1 MTTIRWHKNGD
12 HPDDNVGATLE
23 DPLNPGVT
31 YVRQEGA
38 VVRYFRH
45 PDIPD
50 LDTHTEC
57 GQVWRDHGWIDQGD
71 GSFVCPG
78 DLITTLDDGTRRVE
92 RPDEYVIVHSGRLAE
107 LFGKWGLPPWGD
119 EMLGEDVDCGP
130 LISLIGDDYEALLRS
145 TPTLLV
151 DMLADAL
158 ALPERTCVEDR
169 AVHLIAEVG
178 RGINPRGGTFR
189 RNLRRPEITD
199 VEAMAL
205 VRRAIARLL
214 RDDPERVL
222 SWEDLPALTESE
234 KRRVDDAMKDV
245 ADALDRHTKAACPA
259 IDELWESLS

>member
-1 MTTIRWHKNGD
+1 VTTTIRWRKNGD

-78 DLITTLDDGTRRVE
+78 DLITTLDDDTHRVE
-92 RPDEYVIVHSGRLAE
+92 HPDEYVIVHSGRLAAM
-107 LFGKWGLPPWGD
+107 FAKW
-119 EMLGEDVDCGP
+119 VH
-130 LISLIGDDYEALLRS
+130 SASVAVQIGDDYEALLRS
-145 TPTLLV
+145 TPALLTN
-151 DMLADAL
+151 MLDDAL

-169 AVHLIAEVG
+169 VV
-178 RGINPRGGTFR
+178 
-189 RNLRRPEITD
+189 
-199 VEAMAL
+199 
-205 VRRAIARLL
+205 
-214 RDDPERVL
+214 
-222 SWEDLPALTESE
+222 DL
-234 KRRVDDAMKDV
+234 
-245 ADALDRHTKAACPA
+245 
-259 IDELWESLS
+259 